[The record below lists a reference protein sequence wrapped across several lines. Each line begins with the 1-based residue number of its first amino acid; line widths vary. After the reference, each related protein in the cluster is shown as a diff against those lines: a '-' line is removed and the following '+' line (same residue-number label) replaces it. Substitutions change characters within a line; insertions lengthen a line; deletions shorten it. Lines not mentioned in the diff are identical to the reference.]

1 MQYFT
6 HANLN
11 SFICKVFTMTTGRKQ
26 ETILLTG
33 ASGTVGSEVVKQ
45 LLRDNS
51 DVHIKAAVH
60 SIENIKKVKDEN
72 RIESVQ
78 IDYKKPETLA
88 TALKGVDKLFL
99 VTPETL
105 NAPELVSNLV
115 TEAKKAGI
123 RYIVRLSAMGESSI
137 ASVRLHLQGEKVIEE
152 SGIPFTILRPNTFM
166 QFFVNFYGPTIKNNN
181 TFYGSVEDAKVS
193 FIDIRDI
200 AAIVVKT
207 LTDDKHNGKVYTITG
222 PEALSQYQ
230 VAEILS
236 NATTKKINYVDIP
249 EEEFQRRKK
258 EIGLNDW
265 WVNLMI
271 EAFYSFREGYHS
283 RVSSTVEEVT
293 GKKPISFSK
302 FAKDYSQAFK

>member
-1 MQYFT
+1 
-6 HANLN
+6 
-11 SFICKVFTMTTGRKQ
+11 MTTSKKQ
-26 ETILLTG
+26 ETILVTG

-45 LLRDNS
+45 LSRNGHA
-51 DVHIKAAVH
+51 VHIKAAVH
-60 SIENIKKVKDEN
+60 SVENVKKMKDEN
-72 RIESVQ
+72 NRFESEQ
-78 IDYKKPETLA
+78 IDYNKPETLA

-137 ASVRLHLQGEKVIEE
+137 ASVGLHLEGEKIIEE

-181 TFYGSVEDAKVS
+181 AFYGSVEEARVS

-207 LTDDKHNGKVYTITG
+207 LTDNGNYRHNDKVYTITG
-222 PEALSQYQ
+222 PEALSHYQ

-236 NATTKKINYVDIP
+236 NATTKKINYIDIP
-249 EEEFQRRKK
+249 EEEFQRRQK

-265 WVNLMI
+265 WLNLMI
-271 EAFYSFREGYHS
+271 EAFYSFRKGYHS
-283 RVSSTVEEVT
+283 QVSSTVEEIT
-293 GKKPISFSK
+293 GKKPISFSQ
-302 FAKDYSQAFK
+302 FAKDYAQAFK

>member
-1 MQYFT
+1 
-6 HANLN
+6 
-11 SFICKVFTMTTGRKQ
+11 MTIRKTQ
-26 ETILLTG
+26 ETVLVTG

-45 LLRDNS
+45 LLRNGHA
-51 DVHIKAAVH
+51 VHIKAAVH
-60 SIENIKKVKDEN
+60 SIENIKKVKGDDKA
-72 RIESVQ
+72 ESVQ
-78 IDYKKPETLA
+78 IDYNKPETLA
-88 TALKGVDKLFL
+88 AALKGVDKLFL

-123 RYIVRLSAMGESSI
+123 RYIVRLSVMGESSI
-137 ASVRLHLQGEKVIEE
+137 ASVRLHLEGEKIIKE

-181 TFYGSVEDAKVS
+181 AFYGSVEDANVS

-207 LTDDKHNGKVYTITG
+207 LTDNDKHNGKVYTITG
-222 PEALSQYQ
+222 PEALSHYQ

-249 EEEFQRRKK
+249 EKEFQRRKK

-265 WVNLMI
+265 WLNLMI
-271 EAFYSFREGYHS
+271 EAFYSFRKGYHS
-283 RVSSTVEEVT
+283 QVTSTVEEIT
-293 GKKPISFSK
+293 GNKPIPFSQ
-302 FAKDYSQAFK
+302 FAKDYTQAFK

>member
-1 MQYFT
+1 
-6 HANLN
+6 
-11 SFICKVFTMTTGRKQ
+11 MTIRKKQ
-26 ETILLTG
+26 ETVLVTG

-45 LLRDNS
+45 LSRNGHA
-51 DVHIKAAVH
+51 VHIKAAVH
-60 SIENIKKVKDEN
+60 SIENIKKVKGDDKA
-72 RIESVQ
+72 ESVQ
-78 IDYKKPETLA
+78 IDYNKPETLA
-88 TALKGVDKLFL
+88 AALKGVDKLFL

-137 ASVRLHLQGEKVIEE
+137 ASVRLHLEGEKIIEE

-181 TFYGSVEDAKVS
+181 AFYGSVEDARVS

-207 LTDDKHNGKVYTITG
+207 LTDNHKHNSKVYTITG
-222 PEALSQYQ
+222 PEALSHYQ

-249 EEEFQRRKK
+249 EKEFQRRKK

-265 WVNLMI
+265 WLNLMI
-271 EAFYSFREGYHS
+271 EAFYSFRKGYHS
-283 RVSSTVEEVT
+283 QVTSTVEEIT
-293 GKKPISFSK
+293 GKKPIPFSQ
-302 FAKDYSQAFK
+302 FAKDYTQDFK

>member
-1 MQYFT
+1 M
-6 HANLN
+6 N
-11 SFICKVFTMTTGRKQ
+11 IRKKQ
-26 ETILLTG
+26 ETVLVTG

-45 LLRDNS
+45 LSRNGHA
-51 DVHIKAAVH
+51 VHIKAAAH
-60 SIENIKKVKDEN
+60 SIENIKKVKGNDKA
-72 RIESVQ
+72 ESVQ
-78 IDYKKPETLA
+78 IDYNKPETLA
-88 TALKGVDKLFL
+88 AALKGVDKLFL

-115 TEAKKAGI
+115 TEAKKAEI

-137 ASVRLHLQGEKVIEE
+137 ASVRLHLEGEKIIEE

-181 TFYGSVEDAKVS
+181 AFYGSVEDANVS

-207 LTDDKHNGKVYTITG
+207 LTDNDKHNGKVYTITG
-222 PEALSQYQ
+222 PEALSHYQ

-249 EEEFQRRKK
+249 EKEFQRRKK

-265 WVNLMI
+265 WLNLMI
-271 EAFYSFREGYHS
+271 EAFYSFRKGYHS
-283 RVSSTVEEVT
+283 QVSSTVEEIT
-293 GKKPISFSK
+293 GNKPIPFSQ
-302 FAKDYSQAFK
+302 FAKDYTQAFK

>member
-1 MQYFT
+1 
-6 HANLN
+6 
-11 SFICKVFTMTTGRKQ
+11 MTIRKKQ
-26 ETILLTG
+26 EIVLVTG

-45 LLRDNS
+45 LSRNGHA
-51 DVHIKAAVH
+51 VHIKAAVH
-60 SIENIKKVKDEN
+60 SIENIKKVKGNDKA
-72 RIESVQ
+72 ESVQ
-78 IDYKKPETLA
+78 IDYNKPETLA
-88 TALKGVDKLFL
+88 AALKGVDKLFL

-137 ASVRLHLQGEKVIEE
+137 ASVRLHLEGEKIIEE

-181 TFYGSVEDAKVS
+181 AFYGSVEDANVS

-207 LTDDKHNGKVYTITG
+207 LTDNDKHNGKVYTITG
-222 PEALSQYQ
+222 PEALSHYQ

-249 EEEFQRRKK
+249 EKEFQRRKK

-265 WVNLMI
+265 WLNLMI
-271 EAFYSFREGYHS
+271 EAFYSFRKGYHS
-283 RVSSTVEEVT
+283 QVTSTVEEIT
-293 GKKPISFSK
+293 GNKPIPFSQ
-302 FAKDYSQAFK
+302 FAKDYTQAFK

>member
-1 MQYFT
+1 
-6 HANLN
+6 
-11 SFICKVFTMTTGRKQ
+11 MTIRKKQ
-26 ETILLTG
+26 EIVLVTG

-45 LLRDNS
+45 LSRNGHA
-51 DVHIKAAVH
+51 VHIKAAVH
-60 SIENIKKVKDEN
+60 SIENIKKVKGNDKA
-72 RIESVQ
+72 ESVQ
-78 IDYKKPETLA
+78 IDYNKPETLA
-88 TALKGVDKLFL
+88 AALKGVDKLFL

-137 ASVRLHLQGEKVIEE
+137 ASVRLHLEGEKIIEE

-181 TFYGSVEDAKVS
+181 AFYGSVEDANVS

-207 LTDDKHNGKVYTITG
+207 LTDNDKHNGKVYTITG
-222 PEALSQYQ
+222 PEALSHYQ

-249 EEEFQRRKK
+249 EKEFQRRKK

-265 WVNLMI
+265 WLNLMI
-271 EAFYSFREGYHS
+271 EAFYSFRKGYHS
-283 RVSSTVEEVT
+283 QVYSTVEEVT
-293 GKKPISFSK
+293 GKKPISFSQ
-302 FAKDYSQAFK
+302 FAKDYAQAFK